1 MIIDNRLF
9 YIHIPRC
16 AGRFVRELM
25 ITNGYPVSH
34 YKFYDKIKTVDKVFE
49 LSHLHYPLYNE
60 VLPIVK
66 NMPHIAVVRNP
77 LDRFHSALKAASH
90 NFLKKELSEEV
101 IRRMSSGEYFFN
113 FIEKATRNNEG
124 NWFRPQ
130 SEFISDK
137 THIWKFEEGF
147 GESFF
152 SWLENFEIDIKIKS
166 SPVPLN
172 NKYDNKSYP
181 NEWAHLVYKFD
192 KHVKKYYEKDYEKF
206 KYEPEKP
213 AQKDFYTK
221 VQEEKEMLDMS
232 MKESIKQ
239 KEERTYS
246 EEMQDKLEPIPCPM
260 HEDYDNPEPV
270 DDYVNRILKGSG

>member
-1 MIIDNRLF
+1 
-9 YIHIPRC
+9 
-16 AGRFVRELM
+16 M

-90 NFLKKELSEEV
+90 NFLKKELSEKV

-181 NEWAHLVYKFD
+181 NEWADLVHKFD

-206 KYEPEKP
+206 NY
-213 AQKDFYTK
+213 
-221 VQEEKEMLDMS
+221 S
-232 MKESIKQ
+232 
-239 KEERTYS
+239 EERTYS
-246 EEMQDKLEPIPCPM
+246 EEMQDKLEPI
-260 HEDYDNPEPV
+260 
-270 DDYVNRILKGSG
+270 DDYVNKILKGSG